1 MQFCTENPKL
11 SASAV
16 HSRIESDIDYL
27 LYERAC
33 HRPITEF
40 DPEERYQL
48 SPVEQAVLS
57 VSIVTPEVEG
67 VREVVP
73 DMLLADGLWFGIS
86 PISSGVFGVPTG
98 LLVTWLVSLVTR
110 PGRVAVVIPDGL

>member
-1 MQFCTENPKL
+1 MLAGL
-11 SASAV
+11 SV
-16 HSRIESDIDYL
+16 TMYYL
-27 LYERAC
+27 LSQV
-33 HRPITEF
+33 
-40 DPEERYQL
+40 D
-48 SPVEQAVLS
+48 
-57 VSIVTPEVEG
+57 G

>member
-1 MQFCTENPKL
+1 M
-11 SASAV
+11 
-16 HSRIESDIDYL
+16 
-27 LYERAC
+27 
-33 HRPITEF
+33 
-40 DPEERYQL
+40 
-48 SPVEQAVLS
+48 
-57 VSIVTPEVEG
+57 
-67 VREVVP
+67 REVVP